1 MTAGASQVGIINE
14 ALVELGSTRFIN
26 SIEDSI
32 APAPSAKVIFDA
44 VVRFLLDDHPW
55 NWAIVRAELNAAAAA
70 PEFGFDYA
78 YTLPT
83 DCLRWLPP
91 ANEDG
96 DAYFEGREE
105 GSKLVTNK
113 APPLVI
119 RYISAAEGAII
130 AKWSASFERAVAL
143 EIAARLA
150 EPITQDESIKDR
162 VRAEAER
169 QLRKAKRRDG
179 LSSGSGTRRRE
190 VTTRSD
196 WLTARQT
203 QYREFGR

>member
-14 ALVELGSTRFIN
+14 ALVELGSTRFIT

-32 APAPSAKVIFDA
+32 APAPSAKVVWDA
-44 VVRFLLDDHPW
+44 VVRFMLDDHPW
-55 NWAIVRAELNAAAAA
+55 NWAIERATLNVAAPS

-78 YTLPT
+78 YTLPA

-91 ANEDG
+91 AHEDG

-105 GSKLVTNK
+105 GGRLLTDK
-113 APPLVI
+113 AAPIMI
-119 RYISAAEGAII
+119 RYVSSTKGAVI
-130 AKWSASFERAVAL
+130 AKWSGSFERAVSL

-162 VRAEAER
+162 TRAEAER

-179 LSSGSGTRRRE
+179 LSSGHARRRE
-190 VTTRSD
+190 LTARSD